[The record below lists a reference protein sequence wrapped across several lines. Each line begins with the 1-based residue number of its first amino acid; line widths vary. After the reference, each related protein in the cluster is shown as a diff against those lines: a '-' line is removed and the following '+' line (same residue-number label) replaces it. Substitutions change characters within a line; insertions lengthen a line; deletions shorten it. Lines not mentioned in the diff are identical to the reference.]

1 MKFKL
6 VPPIE
11 SKQYLARKFSV
22 AINIKLVT
30 KLSSKQCEVPLII
43 LKYFE
48 KCHILQNNL
57 ESRIIMKLFFS
68 PMQMNSYMKF
78 VEIYFWIW
86 TCISTYIKELNQIHT
101 ENFFK
106 LDWYIKSLE
115 ISLFND
121 KISGQFIKNFI
132 KSKMTLDS

>member
-78 VEIYFWIW
+78 VEIYF
-86 TCISTYIKELNQIHT
+86 
-101 ENFFK
+101 
-106 LDWYIKSLE
+106 
-115 ISLFND
+115 
-121 KISGQFIKNFI
+121 
-132 KSKMTLDS
+132 